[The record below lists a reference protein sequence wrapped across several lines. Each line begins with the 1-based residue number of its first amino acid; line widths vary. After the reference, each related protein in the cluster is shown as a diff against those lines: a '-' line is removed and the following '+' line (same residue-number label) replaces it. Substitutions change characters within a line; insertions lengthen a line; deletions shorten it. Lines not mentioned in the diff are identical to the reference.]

1 MSTLSSVFVNF
12 FFFFFQ
18 DASCEYWYNQGNT
31 AIFNLTII
39 TFFFFF
45 FNLLSDT
52 SHLTSPLPW
61 LFLPTFLW
69 STRSTPAV
77 PYSAGAAVRRLTPAR
92 CVTTPSLNRP
102 RVNLSPSLAAL
113 WQVDVWHQPLVGKSI
128 FKTHLTNETT
138 PCVGLTAIFNGRFRD
153 ASSDGHWDVL
163 IGWRTLA
170 TSID

>member
-12 FFFFFQ
+12 FFFFSKMLAVNIDTIRATQ
-18 DASCEYWYNQGNT
+18 PY
-31 AIFNLTII
+31 LTWQLSL
-39 TFFFFF
+39 FFFF

-102 RVNLSPSLAAL
+102 RVILSPSLAAL
-113 WQVDVWHQPLVGKSI
+113 WQVDVWHQPLVGKSV